1 MFKSSKLIA
10 VAAGLSLSHLS
21 PASAGQI
28 AYYDFETSSV
38 SGGALQNA
46 LTPGNSDGVLNGG
59 VATGLSGKFGESFG
73 FNGTDSFLD
82 LGAGIVRDQIEG
94 TKQWSISAWVNLTDL
109 DGGDILYRTEGNES
123 EGGLRIN
130 AGGQASAFVQDG
142 TSTSTFVTSPSTLS
156 TGTWSHVVGVR
167 ESFIDGNGWRLFL
180 DGNAV
185 ITPGLSIS
193 LDTNTALFPRIGEG
207 LEGRLDEV
215 RVYDHALSGSEVQAL
230 FDAGNTAV
238 PAPGTLALLGFG
250 LVGLG
255 LRRRKS

>member
-1 MFKSSKLIA
+1 MLKYSKLIA
-10 VAAGLSLSHLS
+10 LAAGLC
-21 PASAGQI
+21 ASQVGLAYAGQI
-28 AYYDFETSSV
+28 AYYDFETSSI

-46 LTPGNSDGVLNGG
+46 QTPGNSDGVLNGG
-59 VATGLSGKFGESFG
+59 VATGLSGKFGEAFG

-109 DGGDILYRTEGNES
+109 DGGNILYRTEGNES

-142 TSTSTFVTSPSTLS
+142 TSTSTFATSPSALN
-156 TGTWSHVVGVR
+156 TGTWSHVVGIR
-167 ESFIDGNGWRLFL
+167 ESFVDGNGWRLFV
-180 DGNAV
+180 DGAAFAA
-185 ITPGLSIS
+185 PGLAIS
-193 LDTNTALFPRIGEG
+193 LDTNTALLPRIGEG

-215 RVYDHALSGSEVQAL
+215 RVYDHALNAAEVQAL
-230 FDAGNTAV
+230 FDAGSSSV

-250 LVGLG
+250 LVSLG
-255 LRRRKS
+255 LRRRKC